1 MASKPKNHKRRVI
14 DSRGAHF
21 RIDSGNPTEGATG
34 PEVCKVYSVNDNDD
48 TFLIAHTQGG
58 LARVAQEKT
67 LEVRAGDKNSPGIID
82 IRVSAANGDITI
94 TAVHGSVRVNAKNI
108 MLQSS
113 QDIDIAAGRN
123 VNITAGQRISLK
135 ANTVAATGKRGNL
148 VAKTFGMG
156 MFNGSFVPGDIVESF
171 VGPFASPTILGLAG
185 GALSAVTGGGLG
197 GLTSGAL
204 GAVTGGLSGGLGG
217 VVSGAVGA
225 VAGGGGIGGALS
237 GAVGAVTGGG
247 GIGGALSGAVGAFT
261 GGGGLSGFVAD
272 SVISKTGIGGVA
284 NSAIKS
290 TLGGFLPS

>member
-113 QDIDIAAGRN
+113 QDIDIHGGRN
-123 VNITAGQRISLK
+123 VNITAGQRISMK
-135 ANTVAATGKRGNL
+135 ANTVATTGKRGNA

-156 MFNGSFVPGDIVESF
+156 MFSGSFVPGDLVESF
-171 VGPFASPTILGLAG
+171 VGPFASPTLLGLAG

-197 GLTSGAL
+197 GLASGAL

-225 VAGGGGIGGALS
+225 V
-237 GAVGAVTGGG
+237 
-247 GIGGALSGAVGAFT
+247 T
-261 GGGGLSGFVAD
+261 GGGGLGGFVAD
-272 SVISKTGIGGVA
+272 SVISKTGIGGIA

-290 TLGGFLPS
+290 TIGGFLP

>member
-14 DSRGAHF
+14 DSRGSHF

-34 PEVCKVYSVNDNDD
+34 AEVCKVYSVNDNDD
-48 TFLIAHTQGG
+48 TFLISHTQGG
-58 LARVAQEKT
+58 LARIAQEKT

-113 QDIDIAAGRN
+113 QDIDIHGGRN
-123 VNITAGQRISLK
+123 VNITAGQRISMK
-135 ANTVAATGKRGNL
+135 ANTVATTGKRGNA

-156 MFNGSFVPGDIVESF
+156 MFSGSFVPGDLVESF
-171 VGPFASPTILGLAG
+171 VGPFASPTLLGLAG

-197 GLTSGAL
+197 GLASGAL
-204 GAVTGGLSGGLGG
+204 GAVTGGLGGGLGG

-225 VAGGGGIGGALS
+225 VAGGGGLGGVVS
-237 GAVGAVTGGG
+237 GAVGAV
-247 GIGGALSGAVGAFT
+247 T

>member
-21 RIDSGNPTEGATG
+21 RIDSGNPVEGTTG

-58 LARVAQEKT
+58 LARIAQEKT

-82 IRVSAANGDITI
+82 IRISAANGDITI

-113 QDIDIAAGRN
+113 QDIDIHGGRN
-123 VNITAGQRISLK
+123 VNITAGQRISMK
-135 ANTVAATGKRGNL
+135 ANTVATTGKRGNA

-156 MFNGSFVPGDIVESF
+156 MFSGSFVPGDLVESF
-171 VGPFASPTILGLAG
+171 VGPFASPTLLGLAG

-197 GLTSGAL
+197 GLASGAL
-204 GAVTGGLSGGLGG
+204 GAVTGGLTGGLGG
-217 VVSGAVGA
+217 AVSGAVGA

-237 GAVGAVTGGG
+237 GAVGAV
-247 GIGGALSGAVGAFT
+247 T

>member
-171 VGPFASPTILGLAG
+171 VGPFASPTILGVVG
-185 GALSAVTGGGLG
+185 GALGGGGLGSLASGALGAVTGGGLG
-197 GLTSGAL
+197 GLASGAL
-204 GAVTGGLSGGLGG
+204 
-217 VVSGAVGA
+217 
-225 VAGGGGIGGALS
+225 
-237 GAVGAVTGGG
+237 GAVTGGG
-247 GIGGALSGAVGAFT
+247 GIGGALSGAVGGALGGGGLGSLASGAVGAVT

>member
-58 LARVAQEKT
+58 LARIAQEKT

-82 IRVSAANGDITI
+82 IRISAANGDITI
-94 TAVHGSVRVNAKNI
+94 TADHGSVRVNAKNI

-113 QDIDIAAGRN
+113 QDIDIHGGRN
-123 VNITAGQRISLK
+123 VNITAGQRISMN
-135 ANTVAATGKRGNL
+135 ANTVATTGKRGNA

-156 MFNGSFVPGDIVESF
+156 MFDGSFVPGDIVESF
-171 VGPFASPTILGLAG
+171 VGPFASPTLLGLAG

-197 GLTSGAL
+197 GLASGAVD
-204 GAVTGGLSGGLGG
+204 AVTGGSGLG
-217 VVSGAVGA
+217 
-225 VAGGGGIGGALS
+225 
-237 GAVGAVTGGG
+237 
-247 GIGGALSGAVGAFT
+247 
-261 GGGGLSGFVAD
+261 GFVAD

-290 TLGGFLPS
+290 TLGGFLP